1 MDIFS
6 ILAPPVIG
14 GVIGYITNDLA
25 IKMLFRPYTPVYIG
39 SFRLPFTP
47 GIVPKRLESLAVL
60 LGKEVEARFF
70 NADDLEILFQSDA
83 FAGAVADS
91 ITEMIYSRRQ
101 SLCLTMEKLEA
112 DPSIGPRIA
121 DAKDKLCTH
130 IVQAMIDFDYVPL
143 IRSAAGQIGSDR
155 RADGMPRGSVK
166 NTVNALAPSIS
177 DGIKAYLRDKG
188 DETVAPV
195 LEQMLVEF
203 GDRPMGTIAEDIL
216 PDRALTRKLV
226 KDLYLS
232 FMVAYVRPV
241 VESIDVGGMITEK
254 LRLMEP
260 KAVEALI
267 LSVVNREFRYVVWL
281 GGLLGTLIGTVNIFI

>member
-25 IKMLFRPYTPVYIG
+25 IKMLFRPYVPVYIG

-47 GIVPKRLESLAVL
+47 GIVPKRLESLALL

-112 DPSIGPRIA
+112 DPSIGSRIA

-155 RADGMPRGSVK
+155 RADGMPRGSVR

-188 DETVAPV
+188 TETVAPV

-203 GDRPMGTIAEDIL
+203 GDRPMGIIAEEIL

-226 KDLYLS
+226 KNLYLS
-232 FMVAYVRPV
+232 FMAAYVRPV

-281 GGLLGTLIGTVNIFI
+281 GGLLGMLIGTVNIFI

>member
-1 MDIFS
+1 MSIFS

-14 GVIGYITNDLA
+14 GIIGYITNDLA
-25 IKMLFRPYTPVYIG
+25 IKMLFRPYAPIYIG

-60 LGKEVEARFF
+60 LGREVEARFF
-70 NADDLEILFQSDA
+70 NADDLEILFQSDT

-101 SLCLTMEKLEA
+101 SLCLSMEKLEA
-112 DPSIGPRIA
+112 DPSAGPMIA
-121 DAKDKLCTH
+121 DAKDKLCAH
-130 IVQAMIDFDYVPL
+130 IVQAMTDFDYAPM

-166 NTVNALAPSIS
+166 NTVSALAPSIS
-177 DGIKAYLRDKG
+177 DGIRAYLSSKG
-188 DETVAPV
+188 VETVTPIM
-195 LEQMLVEF
+195 EQMLVEF
-203 GDRPMGTIAEDIL
+203 GDRPIGDIARDIL
-216 PDRALTRKLV
+216 PDRELTRKLIRE
-226 KDLYLS
+226 LYLS
-232 FMVAYVRPV
+232 FMAVYVRPV

-260 KAVEALI
+260 RDVEALI

>member
-1 MDIFS
+1 MSIFS

-14 GVIGYITNDLA
+14 GIIGYITNDLA
-25 IKMLFRPYTPVYIG
+25 IKMLFRPYAPIYIG

-60 LGKEVEARFF
+60 LGREVEARFF
-70 NADDLEILFQSDA
+70 NADDLEILFQSDT

-101 SLCLTMEKLEA
+101 SLCLSMEKLEA
-112 DPSIGPRIA
+112 DPSAGPMIA
-121 DAKDKLCTH
+121 DAKDKLCAH
-130 IVQAMIDFDYVPL
+130 IVQAMTDFDYAPM

-166 NTVNALAPSIS
+166 NTVSALAPSIS
-177 DGIKAYLRDKG
+177 DGIRAYLSSKG
-188 DETVAPV
+188 VETVTPIM
-195 LEQMLVEF
+195 EQMLVEF
-203 GDRPMGTIAEDIL
+203 GDRPIGDIARDIL
-216 PDRALTRKLV
+216 PDRELTCKLIRE
-226 KDLYLS
+226 LYLS
-232 FMVAYVRPV
+232 FMAVYVRPV

-260 KAVEALI
+260 RDVEALI